1 MEDRTPRPYASSDE
15 DFEMVPD
22 ASGTKDTLTLTAAAE
37 LSHVGPTCPR
47 ATVACNITAAASE
60 GKRRPDV
67 DVVVVMDRSGSMEA
81 ERKLELCKETTELL
95 IEQLR
100 PTDRFGL
107 VSFDHRVKTNT
118 ALVSASSDVAR
129 AVKSL
134 RPGGTTNL
142 SGGLFAG
149 LGLLCAAPAA
159 ERIRAVLLLT
169 DGLANAGITEEQPLI
184 AATKSLL
191 QGTSTGLYTFGYG
204 SDHNA
209 KLLQAIAG
217 AAGDGKGS
225 YYFIETAEKV
235 VGAFA
240 DCLGGLL
247 SVAAQN
253 VVVEVKASAGRIA
266 RVRREG
272 ATRVDDRTW
281 TVPLGDVFEEEQRDV
296 LVEVE
301 LLGSQNVEV
310 SFALRYV
317 DATSGKVANAT
328 ATASVAVDA
337 AKAQTATPDAHVTEQ
352 RARLDTADALLSAR
366 ECADRRDIA
375 GARRVLESQKA
386 KIAALKVA
394 AVTGGLVER
403 LAHDLAVVLEGLANE
418 DAYRARGRQWM
429 TSKMMGH
436 QMQRCME
443 DSDSDEEEEGMP
455 RLTGSVGRARN
466 VYRNTSKKSSKV
478 AMMRWMSARRPSA
491 PQPTSATS
499 SRPSSVL
506 PPPAPA
512 PRQGLFS
519 SLFRKS
525 QAPLED
531 QDLEE

>member
-22 ASGTKDTLTLTAAAE
+22 ANGTSDATPQPTDTLTLTAAAE
-37 LSHVGPTCPR
+37 LSHVAPACTR

-100 PTDRFGL
+100 PSDRFGL

-129 AVKSL
+129 AVKNL

-149 LGLLCAAPAA
+149 LGLLSAPAA

-191 QGTSTGLYTFGYG
+191 DGTATGLYTFGYG

-209 KLLQAIAG
+209 SLLQSIAG

-301 LLGSQNVEV
+301 LLGSSSVEV
-310 SFALRYV
+310 SFGLRYV
-317 DATSGKVANAT
+317 DAANGRVSHAT
-328 ATASVAVDA
+328 ASASVAVDA
-337 AKAQTATPDAHVTEQ
+337 AKAQTAVPDAHVTEQ

-443 DSDSDEEEEGMP
+443 DSDSDDEEETTMP

-478 AMMRWMSARRPSA
+478 AMMRGMSARRPSA
-491 PQPTSATS
+491 PQPTS
-499 SRPSSVL
+499 R
-506 PPPAPA
+506 APA
-512 PRQGLFS
+512 SFSTYGLVV
-519 SLFRKS
+519 
-525 QAPLED
+525 
-531 QDLEE
+531 